1 MPSHL
6 IKPYPA
12 LDLTYDP
19 ATDAALCA
27 YHKERCRAAVDAA
40 VLKLRECQARL
51 AAVSAAFALDFSVGS
66 GDEMSIGSEGA
77 TAGDQ
82 VSISTGPI
90 DNINAAAQAF
100 ATASRVLKAELHAYN
115 TSGREIE
122 QAMQREAYRQACEY
136 VRDPAAL
143 AAREALDAAERAA
156 AAQAIMAALDPEVR
170 AVIGMEAAMHGGD
183 GLQPIAGQLVGCCCF
198 AESRRTPQVPWH
210 SAAIVIR
217 AEGEEH
223 YCVALSR
230 DGPSFGLAVVHRGCL
245 RAFY

>member
-6 IKPYPA
+6 TKPYPA
-12 LDLTYDP
+12 LDLLTYDP
-19 ATDAALCA
+19 ATDAALGA
-27 YHKERCRAAVDAA
+27 HHKERCRAAVDAA
-40 VLKLRECQARL
+40 VSKLRECQARL

-66 GDEMSIGSEGA
+66 GEQMCIVGA

-90 DNINAAAQAF
+90 DNINDAAQAF
-100 ATASRVLKAELHAYN
+100 DAASRVLKAELHTYN

-183 GLQPIAGQLVGCCCF
+183 GLRPIAGQLVGCCCF

>member
-6 IKPYPA
+6 TKPYPA
-12 LDLTYDP
+12 LDLLTYDP
-19 ATDAALCA
+19 ATDAALGA
-27 YHKERCRAAVDAA
+27 HHKERCRAAVDAA
-40 VLKLRECQARL
+40 VSKLRECQARL
-51 AAVSAAFALDFSVGS
+51 AAVAGSFTVDFNVGS
-66 GDEMSIGSEGA
+66 
-77 TAGDQ
+77 GDQ

-90 DNINAAAQAF
+90 DNINDAAQAF
-100 ATASRVLKAELHAYN
+100 DAASRVLKAELHTYN

-183 GLQPIAGQLVGCCCF
+183 GLRPIAGQLVGCCCF

-245 RAFY
+245 LAFY

>member
-27 YHKERCRAAVDAA
+27 HHKERCRAAVDAA
-40 VLKLRECQARL
+40 VSKLRECQARL
-51 AAVSAAFALDFSVGS
+51 AAVAGSFTVDFNVGS
-66 GDEMSIGSEGA
+66 
-77 TAGDQ
+77 GDQ

-90 DNINAAAQAF
+90 DNINDAAQAF
-100 ATASRVLKAELHAYN
+100 DAASRVLKVELHTYN

-183 GLQPIAGQLVGCCCF
+183 GLRPIAGQLVGCCCF